1 MEIKKLVA
9 KAALLGVV
17 AMMLPQTSM
26 AASATGRTISTDN
39 HTKSTANAS
48 YDLSFNLPST
58 VTNSQTFTLTW
69 PAGYNIS
76 SVTSSDVDVENTT
89 DTVDYTVAATSANGQ
104 WGFGVS
110 GQVMTLTAPADIST
124 VNTLESSEDVHI
136 EIGPNT
142 AMGAAGASNGVTQP
156 STAGSYN
163 ISLGGTASITG
174 GFAIAIVDDS
184 TVDVTATVTETI
196 TLALS
201 ATDLTFGTMSTGA
214 EAFDSFTATVNTNAD
229 SGYTLRYTSTA
240 LANPNGTALASATTA
255 TATAAGTEGW
265 GINGVLNSSP
275 SVGGAKTETNGSG
288 AVSAPYTTADSV
300 AVTTTG
306 APSTFATSATTAED
320 EVYTVSGIANISAI
334 TEAGDYTGTMALLVQ
349 ATF

>member
-1 MEIKKLVA
+1 MKTKLQKFFA
-9 KAALLGVV
+9 KTALLGVV

-26 AASATGRTISTDN
+26 AGALTDRTLVSDD
-39 HTKSTANAS
+39 HTKSSSAS
-48 YDLSFNLPST
+48 YKFTFDVAGGGLNAPSNT
-58 VTNSQTFTLTW
+58 LTLTW
-69 PAGYNIS
+69 PAGFDIS
-76 SVTSSDVDVENTT
+76 SIAHGDVDLKEVGQSDQTI
-89 DTVDYTVAATSANGQ
+89 AASAGPAE

-110 GQVMTLTAPADIST
+110 GQVMTFTVLDTGATGITAGDT
-124 VNTLESSEDVHI
+124 VEI
-136 EIGPNT
+136 EIGT
-142 AMGAAGASNGVTQP
+142 GYASGASNEITNP

-163 ISLGGTASITG
+163 ISIGGSFGDTG
-174 GFAIAIVDDS
+174 GFAVAIVDDS